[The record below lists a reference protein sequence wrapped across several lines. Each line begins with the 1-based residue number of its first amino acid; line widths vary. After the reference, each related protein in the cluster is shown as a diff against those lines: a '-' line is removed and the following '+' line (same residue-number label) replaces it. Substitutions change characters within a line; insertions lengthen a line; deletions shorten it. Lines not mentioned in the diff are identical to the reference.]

1 MHCIEVS
8 DHLPYHTITISAFK
22 VEFRALTKRIRVA
35 LSIAR
40 VKTRSKRE
48 RNARPTL
55 VSLSFTFGQ
64 LQRIHSQPRHYVTLW
79 ELGSMISPWQSVRI
93 QNESI
98 KIWYKLAFFSAF
110 SLDNGQF
117 VRLEEENREKSAAVF
132 NLRYA
137 WVGKCGKTMRKIS

>member
-22 VEFRALTKRIRVA
+22 VEFWALTGGIRVA

-40 VKTRSKRE
+40 VKTRAKRE

-98 KIWYKLAFFSAF
+98 KI
-110 SLDNGQF
+110 
-117 VRLEEENREKSAAVF
+117 
-132 NLRYA
+132 
-137 WVGKCGKTMRKIS
+137 